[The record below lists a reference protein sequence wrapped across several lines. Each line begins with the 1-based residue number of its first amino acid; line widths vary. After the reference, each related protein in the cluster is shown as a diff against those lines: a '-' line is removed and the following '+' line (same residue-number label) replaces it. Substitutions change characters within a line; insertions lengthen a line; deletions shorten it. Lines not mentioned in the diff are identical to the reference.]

1 MKNIDKLIQK
11 VLLVCIFAISL
22 TANAQVCDYNS
33 SSITF
38 NIGTQ
43 GTVPSNA
50 LTRYLLVDHTTNLI
64 EQISSTT
71 SFSGITQT
79 KVYDIYAFSYTNNN
93 TVVGLVVG
101 GSLASLTAS
110 CSDISNPL
118 TVKICPPFVPG
129 SSCDYTTSSITLK
142 TVTTPPTGA
151 TTQYFL
157 VNSTGIILQI
167 SSTPTFTGLSG
178 VQNYNVYAISNTQ
191 PISNLTLGGN
201 YSLIGGSCYDL
212 SNPLPIKV
220 CVCKPICL
228 PVTVNRIR

>member
-1 MKNIDKLIQK
+1 MS
-11 VLLVCIFAISL
+11 IFAISL

-33 SSITF
+33 SSVSF
-38 NIGTQ
+38 SIGTA
-43 GTVPSNA
+43 GTVPSGA
-50 LTRYLLVDHTTNLI
+50 LTKYLLVDHATNLI
-64 EQISSTT
+64 DQISSTT

-79 KVYDIYAFSYTNNN
+79 KVYDIYAFSYTDNN

-118 TVKICPPFVPG
+118 TVKICPPFIPG
-129 SSCDYTTSSITLK
+129 SSCDYTTPSITVR
-142 TVTTPPTGA
+142 TATTPPAGA

-157 VNSTGIILQI
+157 VNAAGIILQI
-167 SSTPTFTGLSG
+167 ASTPTFSGLSG
-178 VQNYNVYAISNTQ
+178 VQSYNLYAVSYSQ

-201 YSLIGGSCYDL
+201 YNSITGSCYDL

-228 PVTVNRIR
+228 PVTVNKIR